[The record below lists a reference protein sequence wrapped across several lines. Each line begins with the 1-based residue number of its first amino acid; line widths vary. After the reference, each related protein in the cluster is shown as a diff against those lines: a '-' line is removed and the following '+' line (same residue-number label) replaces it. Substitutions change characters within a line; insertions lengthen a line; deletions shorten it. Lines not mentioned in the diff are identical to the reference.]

1 MSASP
6 RMKAVTA
13 LPFVGCWVRLTA
25 AQVGPCT
32 SINSKF
38 TVPWGTPSINQLGPC
53 SKGAPLSVTSTP
65 GGHVVFVC
73 EPDGIVSCPW
83 GNAATPSGDITC
95 VKLNIPIS
103 TCAVRGTV
111 FHENNMYVVCESTPS
126 FLQCAFNVQT
136 GQFSSPPSC
145 NDLSVAQ
152 PCVAPQR
159 PRDVAI
165 SGAAQL
171 LVSCDDLVW
180 PQQRTLWECT
190 LNNSALPSI
199 TGCADASMA
208 PPPATASCLPE
219 DISSHGD
226 SPSRIFT
233 SACGTDVGFRHCDW
247 DAATKQLVCTSSA
260 APTLPCAQ
268 PLALTPQAGDPGKL
282 IVSCPLPPSPQNQ
295 TQLAVCDWTSSPTLQ
310 PTEAP
315 GPPPSVRP
323 TQAPSLQPW
332 LPSLA
337 PAGSSPSPTGAPVLL
352 PSRATPPSQPPT
364 GPPTPWPTSAP
375 SGYPVPN
382 GVPPPPPPSWQQS
395 TSPTGTPTSPSV
407 APANPSTPTQTPSAL
422 PATSS
427 PSMSPASPT
436 SQATGSP
443 TQAPSS
449 TPISAPTTPP
459 PSVSLLAGPTAPP
472 FAPPTRMPVAPT
484 THPSGQGSSAPTTPS
499 VSPLAGPTAFPSA
512 PPTRTSVAPTT
523 QPSGQPSGS
532 PLQSPPSD
540 APTARPSPR
549 SSSPTAPPTSRPSA
563 EPSVSPKTRPSG
575 SPTPAPSAPPIALP
589 TTSPSVRPSSAPAR
603 PTTGPTAAPAVPPT
617 KAPVAPTERPQSQ
630 ASASPIQRPSPAPTA
645 EPSGLPAG
653 TPTIAPTV
661 DPSPSPLGPPSA
673 PSPST
678 GPSRAPSAA
687 PSRAPASSPT
697 GPPQPPSAAPAKSP
711 TTGPSASPTPQPKGP
726 TSPPSGPPGSPSAAP
741 SASPSLPPSSP
752 TTVPVLG
759 PSQSPSAQPATLP
772 PSSPTSTVPSSTP
785 FSSTAPAE
793 NATWVP
799 AGPTVSPTPPSASP
813 SAVPL
818 ASPSG
823 SSSATPSAAPS
834 LVKAKPAT
842 IIESDTTT
850 VATVV
855 PAALVAGCAVQL
867 GTLLMATEVQC
878 NTLGTFQDVPRSLH
892 PLGFEVGD
900 NIYLGCLCGAA
911 ILASGAALLSFAA
924 LGALKLV
931 DENGDGM
938 LGKEEIQGSCLK
950 YIPVIKDSEAIDLA
964 AVVRHPNTILL
975 TVLLLY
981 QGAAF
986 SSLRLLIAHQDR
998 AGNEVEPWMRSL
1010 GAIVALAL
1018 LLFPIKLYRVIKDGL
1033 TAKERQDLPGKGP
1046 EVRARVRQ
1054 WDDPDPPSRWVQ
1066 YVLLS
1071 EHGDWV
1077 SCRRRKHW
1085 INQWQSAVRP
1095 FTEACAT
1102 WGTAAELVAMWA
1114 LALAN
1119 SLHTPTLRACGHVRM
1134 IAAAVHL
1141 AQLVFCVVV
1150 RPYRCLRDTV
1160 LKAVSLGLLTVAL
1173 ILVGLSH
1180 YSAADEQERSGGA
1193 EVRAHAGTAE
1203 GLYTAVIVFVLLQV
1217 ATRGAAELVLLAK
1230 GWRANSQQLEW
1241 DAAEGAAGREAERG
1255 AAPEPKRRSPEGQ
1268 LLTEIPVCNA
1278 TPATP
1283 DVFGD
1288 PPELALRALTS
1299 SGARPPARLARGP
1312 LSPVSA
1318 SESQSGP
1325 GAQWRR
1331 RRPAPL
1337 RPLHGSGHTE
1347 RGRKGTAPVA
1357 AGGTAR
1363 HPGRSLR
1370 HNRSSPPASPTGS
1383 IPCSFSVSY
1392 SPVRDAEAAAAGTL
1406 DGRRSSG
1413 SSAQGLAHLNGSPGE
1428 HHPLNAQDFSCS
1440 GHSASPALS
1449 HLQIKSPRHRAR
1461 RPRPGTAGSGSP
1473 SGAVLTPLKA
1483 LV

>member
-1 MSASP
+1 M
-6 RMKAVTA
+6 AV
-13 LPFVGCWVRLTA
+13 V
-25 AQVGPCT
+25 
-32 SINSKF
+32 
-38 TVPWGTPSINQLGPC
+38 
-53 SKGAPLSVTSTP
+53 
-65 GGHVVFVC
+65 
-73 EPDGIVSCPW
+73 
-83 GNAATPSGDITC
+83 
-95 VKLNIPIS
+95 
-103 TCAVRGTV
+103 
-111 FHENNMYVVCESTPS
+111 
-126 FLQCAFNVQT
+126 
-136 GQFSSPPSC
+136 
-145 NDLSVAQ
+145 
-152 PCVAPQR
+152 
-159 PRDVAI
+159 
-165 SGAAQL
+165 
-171 LVSCDDLVW
+171 
-180 PQQRTLWECT
+180 
-190 LNNSALPSI
+190 
-199 TGCADASMA
+199 
-208 PPPATASCLPE
+208 
-219 DISSHGD
+219 
-226 SPSRIFT
+226 
-233 SACGTDVGFRHCDW
+233 
-247 DAATKQLVCTSSA
+247 
-260 APTLPCAQ
+260 
-268 PLALTPQAGDPGKL
+268 
-282 IVSCPLPPSPQNQ
+282 
-295 TQLAVCDWTSSPTLQ
+295 
-310 PTEAP
+310 
-315 GPPPSVRP
+315 
-323 TQAPSLQPW
+323 
-332 LPSLA
+332 
-337 PAGSSPSPTGAPVLL
+337 AGS
-352 PSRATPPSQPPT
+352 
-364 GPPTPWPTSAP
+364 
-375 SGYPVPN
+375 
-382 GVPPPPPPSWQQS
+382 GVP
-395 TSPTGTPTSPSV
+395 V
-407 APANPSTPTQTPSAL
+407 
-422 PATSS
+422 
-427 PSMSPASPT
+427 
-436 SQATGSP
+436 
-443 TQAPSS
+443 
-449 TPISAPTTPP
+449 
-459 PSVSLLAGPTAPP
+459 
-472 FAPPTRMPVAPT
+472 
-484 THPSGQGSSAPTTPS
+484 
-499 VSPLAGPTAFPSA
+499 
-512 PPTRTSVAPTT
+512 
-523 QPSGQPSGS
+523 
-532 PLQSPPSD
+532 
-540 APTARPSPR
+540 
-549 SSSPTAPPTSRPSA
+549 
-563 EPSVSPKTRPSG
+563 
-575 SPTPAPSAPPIALP
+575 
-589 TTSPSVRPSSAPAR
+589 
-603 PTTGPTAAPAVPPT
+603 
-617 KAPVAPTERPQSQ
+617 
-630 ASASPIQRPSPAPTA
+630 
-645 EPSGLPAG
+645 
-653 TPTIAPTV
+653 
-661 DPSPSPLGPPSA
+661 
-673 PSPST
+673 
-678 GPSRAPSAA
+678 
-687 PSRAPASSPT
+687 
-697 GPPQPPSAAPAKSP
+697 
-711 TTGPSASPTPQPKGP
+711 
-726 TSPPSGPPGSPSAAP
+726 
-741 SASPSLPPSSP
+741 
-752 TTVPVLG
+752 
-759 PSQSPSAQPATLP
+759 
-772 PSSPTSTVPSSTP
+772 
-785 FSSTAPAE
+785 
-793 NATWVP
+793 
-799 AGPTVSPTPPSASP
+799 
-813 SAVPL
+813 
-818 ASPSG
+818 
-823 SSSATPSAAPS
+823 
-834 LVKAKPAT
+834 
-842 IIESDTTT
+842 
-850 VATVV
+850 
-855 PAALVAGCAVQL
+855 
-867 GTLLMATEVQC
+867 GTLMMAADVQC
-878 NTLGTFQDVPRSLH
+878 SPVGTLHELGVALH
-892 PLGFEVGD
+892 PLGFSVAGS
-900 NIYLGCLCGAA
+900 IHLGCLCGAA
-911 ILASGAALLSFAA
+911 ILVCSAATLSFAA
-924 LGALKLV
+924 LFLLKRI
-931 DENGDGM
+931 DQNGDGM
-938 LGKEEIQGSCLK
+938 LGKDEIQNSCLR
-950 YIPVIKDSEAIDLA
+950 YIPVIKDSEAVDLA

-975 TVLLLY
+975 VALFLY

-986 SSLRLLIAHQDR
+986 SALRLLIGER
-998 AGNEVEPWMRSL
+998 SAGFRVI
-1010 GAIVALAL
+1010 GAVVAAAL
-1018 LLFPIKLYRVIKDGL
+1018 FVFPIVLYRMVKHGVSAI
-1033 TAKERQDLPGKGP
+1033 ERPDLPGMGP
-1046 EVRARVRQ
+1046 QRRARVRM
-1054 WDDPDPPSRWVQ
+1054 WDEPNPPARWLQ
-1066 YVLLS
+1066 YLMLS